1 MGSGAGVSR
10 LTPAVEVPAQLEVE
24 VGEVA
29 EGGDEGGPPLFQR
42 LPVLLLETA
51 QQGRH
56 WNARHSPY
64 TRLQVPAPP
73 LRQGRT

>member
-1 MGSGAGVSR
+1 MPQNCKSQTSRGGGGVMGSGAGVSR

-56 WNARHSPY
+56 
-64 TRLQVPAPP
+64 
-73 LRQGRT
+73 